1 MIRKIRVHTHPT
13 TAAAAA
19 GAAITTTTTT
29 TTTTTAAAATIFS
42 SKRGV
47 EAWQFSC
54 GFSTPG
60 GLAVLVMEAWQS

>member
-19 GAAITTTTTT
+19 TTTTTT
-29 TTTTTAAAATIFS
+29 TTTTIFS
-42 SKRGV
+42 SKRGA

-60 GLAVLVMEAWQS
+60 GLAALMMETSQS